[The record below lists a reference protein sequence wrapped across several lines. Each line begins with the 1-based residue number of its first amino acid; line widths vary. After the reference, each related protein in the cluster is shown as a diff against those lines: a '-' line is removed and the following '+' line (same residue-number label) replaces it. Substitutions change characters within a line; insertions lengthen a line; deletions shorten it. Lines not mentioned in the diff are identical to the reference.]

1 MKHRFAGFVSAMLL
15 VSLALINTD
24 PTSIAQTRSAQKAVD
39 FNRDIRPI
47 LSDTCFTCH
56 GPDEQTQQAGLRL
69 DTKEGAFADRG
80 GYQIIIPGKAAESR
94 LFQRVSAK
102 EEHLRMP
109 PPTADR
115 KLTQQQIE
123 LLRRWIDE
131 GARWDTHWAYAPPK
145 RPSLPTVKNSA
156 WAKNPIDAFILSRL
170 EREGLKPSPQAD
182 KTTLLRRLSFDL
194 TGLPPT
200 AAELDAFLSD
210 SSPDAYEKQVDRL
223 LGSPRYGE
231 RMAMQWLDLSRYAD
245 THGYH
250 IDSHRDMWHWRDWV
264 IGAFNRNLPFDQFTT
279 QQLAGDLLP
288 DPTPEQKLATGF
300 NRNHMINFEGGAIA
314 EEYQTEYVVD
324 RVETTSAVWMAMT
337 MGCARCH
344 DHKYDPIRQ
353 KDFYR
358 FFAFFNTIPEKGLDG
373 TMGNAQPMI
382 QLPSTA
388 QGLELKRLK
397 QEIKVREEVLA

>member
-1 MKHRFAGFVSAMLL
+1 MKHRFAWFVSAMLL

-80 GYQIIIPGKAAESR
+80 GYQVIIPGKAAESR

-102 EEHLRMP
+102 EEALRMP

-145 RPSLPTVKNSA
+145 RPALPAVKNSA

-170 EREGLKPSPQAD
+170 EREGLKPSPEAD

-288 DPTPEQKLATGF
+288 IRRRSRNSPRDSVAT
-300 NRNHMINFEGGAIA
+300 
-314 EEYQTEYVVD
+314 T
-324 RVETTSAVWMAMT
+324 
-337 MGCARCH
+337 
-344 DHKYDPIRQ
+344 
-353 KDFYR
+353 
-358 FFAFFNTIPEKGLDG
+358 
-373 TMGNAQPMI
+373 
-382 QLPSTA
+382 
-388 QGLELKRLK
+388 
-397 QEIKVREEVLA
+397 